1 MNILRIDTDEVT
13 LEQTQDIA
21 NEFHKRNIDVIVMP
35 KDVDV
40 LLDCDTATLYWAK
53 AQIEE
58 AIRKKEIMN
67 Q

>member
-1 MNILRIDTDEVT
+1 MTILRIDTDEVT
-13 LEQTQDIA
+13 VEETQCLV
-21 NEFHKRNIDVIVMP
+21 NEFHKRNIDVIAIP

-40 LLDCDTATLYWAK
+40 LIDCDTATLYWAK